1 VSRRNPG
8 GTAHREPGR
17 WLGAPVPRET
27 APLALRGV
35 CEFLTWDDR
44 TVFAWYRLD
53 PQRWSF
59 LTGDD
64 RRAILAEQAT
74 GYAELLGRQ
83 MKMRTTF
90 RPYPAYQWAEQMDYR
105 TPNPIDP
112 LAFDALLTESQR
124 LLHAMDNSEAEH
136 YLGVEVGPRAP
147 LDRIAARLQP
157 EALYRRWKLHE
168 RTIRILEEDIAA
180 VDRAV
185 MHSLGGRRVTA
196 PELDWLLDRSRA
208 LGVPPTVAQQPD
220 PSGLWASTDLHA
232 YTDGVEVEETPF
244 SPYVVVHDRRSG
256 RDVSRYVTVLTLG
269 RVDAVDWPPLDL
281 PLLAVPLACG
291 FPVEMAVTGQLL
303 TGKAVSRNLSRTIT
317 RIHSQ
322 MEDYADARMTAPPG
336 MRNRAQ
342 HAQSV
347 GEELESPV
355 DATSGRWR
363 GWVRFAVSGATP
375 QETADRA
382 DRLKKAF
389 ARRHVPVAR
398 EPQCRELVAEFIP
411 HEPVA
416 YGSYVRQWPARM
428 FAATLPQVTSSLGDR
443 RGFVIGHTVVGPR
456 RPVMLDPNY
465 GPMELSA
472 PGLCPVIAGLGGG
485 KSFLLGLVAE
495 QAATAGIGTT
505 ILDPSQGAFARLTTT
520 PHLKRGARLLDLAYG
535 KPGSMS
541 PWAVIADPR
550 RDHFPPGEQGE
561 EQWNDAR
568 AEAARERMVLAE
580 DVCRALLPPDLGN
593 SGDVRLTLTDAVSA
607 VGGVPGASLFDVIDE
622 LGRLGDLA
630 SRVGRH
636 LRNLSDYPRARLFF
650 DAGRVEPIEE
660 TLVVVTFS
668 GLVIPQL
675 GTDRTQWTTE
685 EQIAVPLLNLSTALT
700 FRRVARKPKDERHL
714 AIFDELGIL
723 EQFSSFRAV
732 FTRFSRDSRK
742 LNTFVGKA
750 DQTPHGIARL
760 GLLPFVGSAFVG
772 VADSDEAAMAS
783 LDILKVKP
791 DPAYADVI
799 ARLPRPKPSRPLPY
813 RDFIYR
819 DATGVVDRVRVRADH
834 RPGLADLLDTTPRPA
849 ESGTRAVEG
858 PVPHQLTQSTS
869 GGDGGEAA

>member
-1 VSRRNPG
+1 V
-8 GTAHREPGR
+8 HQEPDR
-17 WLGAPVPRET
+17 QLEAKVPRET
-27 APLALRGV
+27 TTLALRGV
-35 CEFLTWDDR
+35 CDFLTWDDR

-59 LTGDD
+59 LTVDD
-64 RRAILAEQAT
+64 RRGILAEQAT
-74 GYAELLGRQ
+74 GYGELLGRK
-83 MKMRTTF
+83 MKLRTTF
-90 RPYPAYQWAEQMDYR
+90 RPYPAYNWAQQLDYR
-105 TPNPIDP
+105 TPNPLNPD
-112 LAFDALLTESQR
+112 AFDELLTESQR
-124 LLHAMDNSEAEH
+124 LLRTMDNSEAQH
-136 YLGVEVGPRAP
+136 YLGIEVGPRTP
-147 LDRIAARLQP
+147 IDRLAAQLHP
-157 EALYRRWKLHE
+157 EALYRRWGLHE
-168 RTIRILEEDIAA
+168 RTIRRLDEDIAA
-180 VDRAV
+180 VDRSV
-185 MHSLGGRRVTA
+185 MQSIGGRRVTP
-196 PELDWLLDRSRA
+196 PELDWLIDRSRA
-208 LGVPPTVAQQPD
+208 LGVPPSKSQQPD
-220 PSGLWASTDLHA
+220 PSGLWATTDLHA
-232 YTDGVEVEETPF
+232 YTDGIEVEEPPF
-244 SPYVVVHDRRSG
+244 SPHVVVHDRRG
-256 RDVSRYVTVLTLG
+256 QRDITQFVTVLTLG

-291 FPVEMAVTGQLL
+291 FPVEVSVTGQLL
-303 TGKAVSRNLSRTIT
+303 TGQAVARNLRRTIT

-322 MEDYADARMTAPPG
+322 MDDYADARMNAPLG
-336 MRNRAQ
+336 MHDRAD

-363 GWVRFAVSGATP
+363 GWVRFAVSGTTP
-375 QETADRA
+375 QEVADRT
-382 DRLKKAF
+382 DRLRKAF
-389 ARRHVPVAR
+389 ARRHVPLMR
-398 EPQCRELVAEFIP
+398 EPQCRELLAEFIP
-411 HEPVA
+411 HERVA
-416 YGSYVRQWPARM
+416 YGSYVRQWPVRM
-428 FAATLPQVTSSLGDR
+428 LAATLPQVTSSIGDR
-443 RGFVIGHTVVGPR
+443 RGFLIGHTVIGPR
-456 RPVMLDPNY
+456 RPVMLDPNF

-505 ILDPSQGAFARLTTT
+505 ILDPSQGAFARLTNTS
-520 PHLKRGARLLDLAYG
+520 HLRAGSRLVDLAYG

-541 PWAVIADPR
+541 PWAVVAEPR
-550 RDHFPPGEQGE
+550 RDHYPPGDEGE

-593 SGDVRLTLTDAVSA
+593 SGDVRLTLTDAISA
-607 VGGVPGASLFDVIDE
+607 VGGAPGASLFDVVDE
-622 LGRLGDLA
+622 LSKLGALA
-630 SRVGRH
+630 TRVGRH
-636 LRNLSDYPRARLFF
+636 LRNLAEYPRARLFF
-650 DAGRVEPIEE
+650 DTGQVEPIDE
-660 TLVVVTFS
+660 TLVVITFS

-675 GTDRTQWTTE
+675 GTDRMQWTTD
-685 EQIAVPLLNLSTALT
+685 EQISVPLLNLATALT

-723 EQFSSFRAV
+723 EQFSSFRAM

-750 DQTPHGIARL
+750 DQTPHGIIRL

-772 VADSDEAAMAS
+772 VADSDEAAMTS

-791 DPAYADVI
+791 DAAYADVI
-799 ARLPRPKPSRPLPY
+799 ARLPRPSPSRPLPY

-834 RPGLADLLDTTPRPA
+834 RPGLTELLDTTPRPA
-849 ESGTRAVEG
+849 DTGGRAVPALDG
-858 PVPHQLTQSTS
+858 ASAATPSLPRGAS